1 MNYNGYGSLAGL
13 TEYSQNSAPSYLGD
27 SYGAVYGAYG
37 GDATLSKGDDG
48 GKVQELQNL
57 LVMAGFGSYLGQWGA
72 DGDFG
77 NATKSAVKAFQSAKG
92 LSATGIADQATWDA
106 LRGKSSAPTSVV
118 KKGWGKD
125 KDKDKDKDDEPSWF
139 ETAAGNF
146 LEGFKQPAPQQPVG
160 QQGGGF
166 QSPGTAKKAVPWGW
180 IIGGTLG
187 VGAVIAIAVAA
198 SKRGKK

>member
-13 TEYSQNSAPSYLGD
+13 TEYSQNSAPSYLGG
-27 SYGAVYGAYG
+27 SYGAAYGDYG
-37 GDATLSKGDDG
+37 GDAALSKGDSG
-48 GKVQELQNL
+48 GKVRELQNL

-92 LSATGIADQATWDA
+92 LSATGIANQATWDA

-118 KKGWGKD
+118 KKGWGN
-125 KDKDKDKDDEPSWF
+125 DKDKDKDDEPTWF
-139 ETAAGNF
+139 ETAADNF
-146 LEGFKQPAPQQPVG
+146 LEGFKPPSPSPQQQG
-160 QQGGGF
+160 SQQGGGF